1 MSNLFNQ
8 GMGRTAATTQPQAM
22 GIDLQG
28 SQYGPP
34 IPVVY
39 GQNRVGGNV
48 IWYGDFRS
56 LEHTQKVGKGFG
68 GGTSSSYTYS
78 ASYLNGLCEG
88 PIVGIANVWSGN
100 SIVLLAT
107 LAPFSATGTASQA
120 PWSHLTAPGNLSYA
134 YTALFGVENMALGGS
149 PTLPNYNYEVAG
161 LLQFGSGILDANPAA
176 ILTDICT
183 STTHGV
189 PFNYLG
195 TLTQY
200 SDYCVANGLFL
211 SPVYDQQS
219 SAVQVL
225 TDLFRNTNTYAWF
238 SEGLLKVAPLGDVAV
253 TGNGVTYTPDVTPLV
268 NLGAGDFIVSGSGS
282 PVTVQR
288 KAPQDALNSVSV
300 QFVDRAN
307 SYHNSAVVASID
319 EDMIANGARM
329 AQTVNINGC
338 VTATVA
344 RFIAQNMVQRAY
356 YVRNTYTFKLS
367 WRYCYLEPADLV
379 TLTDVNTGLN
389 LFPVRILEVA
399 EDAEG
404 LLDITAEEF
413 PEGIGHSA
421 IYNTQPNAGTNIDPL
436 SDPGPVNAPLLF
448 RGPGF
453 LVGGGNPEIWCAVC
467 GSGAEWGGAD
477 LYISYDGTTYNYLG
491 SVNAAARY
499 GTLTSDLPQPPP
511 ADPDI
516 TTVLGVQLYAP
527 AVLLGGTQADADNLS
542 TLCIAGSEVFAYE
555 TATLTGTEAYNLTYL
570 RRNVYGTSN
579 SATVGSGEFF
589 ARLDDA
595 IFRFPV
601 DPSLIGTTI
610 YLKFLSVNAFGHTP
624 RTLAEETAYT
634 YVVGSSVELPD
645 VPPTPANFTALAVA
659 DGVQLSWTNAVPAAV
674 SAVAIYRSAN
684 STGIF
689 DLVGEVGN
697 TTTSWTDHFTNGASW
712 YYYVTAR
719 GPLNA
724 SGWSANS
731 PVISGTGKTVADGA
745 TVGATVGTNLN
756 YAAGGVIPQVT
767 AYLGVW
773 NATTAYQIGNQVL
786 YAPTGNHYEALVAN
800 TDSPPPGADWVLIGP
815 QTLDSLGDGTTYLR
829 MPGANMDSN
838 RRGLIDFS
846 QGGHL
851 NKTIDYVGDGTKY
864 ARSLGTRLQNGV
876 PILPGHGRNLVP
888 NAFLVNNNV
897 GTPYNTPLAL
907 GAPSGDGWKT
917 SNVSGGVQLVLAN
930 AAGFSSSYSL
940 KVALGNGMTVPTGN
954 YYPSF
959 STVDSFSVRSGA
971 TLQIGAH
978 FFWNNNYAIPA
989 GITIEPLFQ
998 IVFYDNAGTSVG
1010 NIGVT
1015 PGINA
1020 VGYNNT
1026 GAGSAPLTAS
1036 MVVPADAAYA
1046 IAYFQVNI
1054 SNTSGSAWAIP
1065 AGNNYPAL
1073 IFCNGFFAYES
1084 TNLDSDV
1091 IDGTTYARIL
1101 GSQLTS
1107 GAHKLTV
1114 AGSGMRVA
1122 DQRNLLP
1129 ILSAGAQAVW
1139 QNLSITYTAAAGS
1152 PATATI
1158 SVSAAQ
1164 ILGLQ
1169 NAGATVGY
1177 NASSANVTGT
1187 GGTVPTYFLYYI
1199 DPGYS
1204 GGTQTLYATTTGND
1218 LRQQLGI
1225 VYIGSVAVSFPTSGS
1240 GGGSGGGGLCVTERM
1255 FIRRGRRA
1263 VDAIAGE
1270 IFDCADFPTRGLER
1284 FERALLSMDRG
1295 ESECVHLIADDGCE
1309 LECSV
1314 TTPFDLLDGGE
1325 ALAPDMLGER
1335 VLTDCGIARIVEVLP
1350 IGAHK
1355 VCRMHFGGISF
1366 AAGLHADRRI
1376 YSHNATIK
1384 P

>member
-8 GMGRTAATTQPQAM
+8 GMGRTAATTQTQAM

-100 SIVLLAT
+100 SIVLLST

-176 ILTDICT
+176 ILTDICI

-338 VTATVA
+338 VTAPVA

-491 SVNAAARY
+491 SVNAPARY

-579 SATVGSGEFF
+579 PATVGSGEFF

-610 YLKFLSVNAFGHTP
+610 YLKFLSVNAFGRTP

-731 PVISGTGKTVADGA
+731 ATVSSTGKVSANDAAPAGTAGSLSIENALCSMPANSDGSLPGWNA
-745 TVGATVGTNLN
+745 GSLTSGGRWYIDTSAPDAGYAQAYAFETPTAAVGTISSTRTWACLPGDVVSITARVKAASGLYSGVLIVFLN
-756 YAAGGVIPQVT
+756 SA
-767 AYLGVW
+767 
-773 NATTAYQIGNQVL
+773 
-786 YAPTGNHYEALVAN
+786 
-800 TDSPPPGADWVLIGP
+800 GAD
-815 QTLDSLGDGTTYLR
+815 LG
-829 MPGANMDSN
+829 
-838 RRGLIDFS
+838 
-846 QGGHL
+846 
-851 NKTIDYVGDGTKY
+851 
-864 ARSLGTRLQNGV
+864 
-876 PILPGHGRNLVP
+876 
-888 NAFLVNNNV
+888 NV
-897 GTPYNTPLAL
+897 
-907 GAPSGDGWKT
+907 
-917 SNVSGGVQLVLAN
+917 N
-930 AAGFSSSYSL
+930 AAGSTASWQTYSATG
-940 KVALGNGMTVPTGN
+940 VAPANTTHIELQVYCSAPASGNGLVAIQWIRASIN
-954 YYPSF
+954 
-959 STVDSFSVRSGA
+959 DVR
-971 TLQIGAH
+971 
-978 FFWNNNYAIPA
+978 
-989 GITIEPLFQ
+989 
-998 IVFYDNAGTSVG
+998 
-1010 NIGVT
+1010 
-1015 PGINA
+1015 
-1020 VGYNNT
+1020 
-1026 GAGSAPLTAS
+1026 
-1036 MVVPADAAYA
+1036 
-1046 IAYFQVNI
+1046 
-1054 SNTSGSAWAIP
+1054 
-1065 AGNNYPAL
+1065 
-1073 IFCNGFFAYES
+1073 
-1084 TNLDSDV
+1084 
-1091 IDGTTYARIL
+1091 
-1101 GSQLTS
+1101 
-1107 GAHKLTV
+1107 V
-1114 AGSGMRVA
+1114 AGSGA
-1122 DQRNLLP
+1122 QLGDQRNGWP
-1129 ILSAGAQAVW
+1129 ILYAGAQAVW
-1139 QNLSITYTAAAGS
+1139 QNLSITYTAAAGW

-1164 ILGLQ
+1164 LLGALQ
-1169 NAGATVGY
+1169 NGATISY
-1177 NASSANVTGT
+1177 NASSASVTGT
-1187 GGTVPTYFLYYI
+1187 GGTTVTFQFYYI
-1199 DPGYS
+1199 DPKLA
-1204 GGTQTLYATTTGND
+1204 GGSLTLYATSNGND
-1218 LRQQLGI
+1218 LRQNLGI
-1225 VYIGSVAVSFPTSGS
+1225 VWIGSVSVAFPTSGT
-1240 GGGSGGGGLCVTERM
+1240 GAGSGGGGLCVADDMWLAVNRRAGDASTGDAIECVDLPTGQNKH
-1255 FIRRGRRA
+1255 IRRILG
-1263 VDAIAGE
+1263 V
-1270 IFDCADFPTRGLER
+1270 TRGAE
-1284 FERALLSMDRG
+1284 
-1295 ESECVHLIADDGCE
+1295 ECVRLVTDQGSA
-1309 LECSV
+1309 LVCSIS
-1314 TTPFDLLDGGE
+1314 TPFDTPDGRHLL
-1325 ALAPDMLGER
+1325 ATAMLGEE
-1335 VLTDCGIARIVEVLP
+1335 VLTDHGIERVTEVQHVGARGVSRIH
-1350 IGAHK
+1350 A
-1355 VCRMHFGGISF
+1355 GGVSY
-1366 AAGLHADRRI
+1366 AAGEHPSHRI
-1376 YSHNATIK
+1376 YSHNTTTSK

>member
-8 GMGRTAATTQPQAM
+8 GMGRTAATTQTQAM

-100 SIVLLAT
+100 SIVLLST

-161 LLQFGSGILDANPAA
+161 LLQFGSGILDANAAA

-225 TDLFRNTNTYAWF
+225 TDLFRNTNAYAWF

-338 VTATVA
+338 VTASVA

-491 SVNAAARY
+491 SVNAPARY

-579 SATVGSGEFF
+579 PATVGSGEFF

-610 YLKFLSVNAFGHTP
+610 YLKFLSVNAFGRTP

-697 TTTSWTDHFTNGASW
+697 TTTSWVDHFTNGASW

-745 TVGATVGTNLN
+745 TVGATLGTNL
-756 YAAGGVIPQVT
+756 VQ
-767 AYLGVW
+767 
-773 NATTAYQIGNQVL
+773 
-786 YAPTGNHYEALVAN
+786 AN
-800 TDSPPPGADWVLIGP
+800 GSTVVSN
-815 QTLDSLGDGTTYLR
+815 LDQFPDGSTYLR

-846 QGGHL
+846 QVGHL
-851 NKTIDYVGDGTKY
+851 NKVLDNIGDGSTY
-864 ARSLGTRLQNGV
+864 ARVLGGRLQNNV
-876 PILPGHGRNLVP
+876 PVLPGGANNLVP
-888 NAFLVNNNV
+888 NATLARNNV
-897 GTPYNTPLAL
+897 GTPNGVSLAQS
-907 GAPSGDGWKT
+907 AAATDGWFVGV
-917 SNVSGGVQLVLAN
+917 VSGGAALQWNNGGGYQGTGSFQISVSDLSPIPSGTYFPSFATHDLFPVQAGDVITIGARFSWNSNFTLVAN
-930 AAGFSSSYSL
+930 LSINATFYAVFFDINGNN
-940 KVALGNGMTVPTGN
+940 LGNVNVATGFNN
-954 YYPSF
+954 YGF
-959 STVDSFSVRSGA
+959 NNSGA
-971 TLQIGAH
+971 
-978 FFWNNNYAIPA
+978 
-989 GITIEPLFQ
+989 
-998 IVFYDNAGTSVG
+998 GT
-1010 NIGVT
+1010 
-1015 PGINA
+1015 
-1020 VGYNNT
+1020 
-1026 GAGSAPLTAS
+1026 APLTNS
-1036 MVVPADAAYA
+1036 GVVPANAVKMQFLFEAQINNA
-1046 IAYFQVNI
+1046 
-1054 SNTSGSAWAIP
+1054 TGSAYTIATGDFQIIQCTGMYAMQQSRDLLTTPAIL
-1065 AGNNYPAL
+1065 A
-1073 IFCNGFFAYES
+1073 
-1084 TNLDSDV
+1084 
-1091 IDGTTYARIL
+1091 
-1101 GSQLTS
+1101 
-1107 GAHKLTV
+1107 
-1114 AGSGMRVA
+1114 
-1122 DQRNLLP
+1122 
-1129 ILSAGAQAVW
+1129 AGATSTW
-1139 QNLSITYTAAAGS
+1139 QNLSITYTASAGS

-1164 ILGLQ
+1164 ILGMLT
-1169 NAGATVGY
+1169 AGALVSY
-1177 NASSANVTGT
+1177 NASSASVTGT
-1187 GGTVPTYFLYYI
+1187 GGTSPTYYLYYI
-1199 DPGYS
+1199 DPAYT
-1204 GGTQTLYATTTGND
+1204 GGTQTLYATTNGND

-1225 VYIGSVAVSFPTSGS
+1225 VYIGSVVVAFPTSGS

-1270 IFDCADFPTRGLER
+1270 IFDCADFP
-1284 FERALLSMDRG
+1284 
-1295 ESECVHLIADDGCE
+1295 
-1309 LECSV
+1309 
-1314 TTPFDLLDGGE
+1314 
-1325 ALAPDMLGER
+1325 
-1335 VLTDCGIARIVEVLP
+1335 
-1350 IGAHK
+1350 
-1355 VCRMHFGGISF
+1355 
-1366 AAGLHADRRI
+1366 
-1376 YSHNATIK
+1376 
-1384 P
+1384 

>member
-1 MSNLFNQ
+1 
-8 GMGRTAATTQPQAM
+8 MGRTAATTQTQAM

-39 GQNRVGGNV
+39 GQNRVAGNV
-48 IWYGDFRS
+48 IWYGDFKAVQ
-56 LEHTQKVGKGFG
+56 HTQKVGKGFG
-68 GGTSSSYTYS
+68 GATSSSYTYS

-88 PIVGIANVWSGN
+88 PIIGIANVWSGN
-100 SIVLLAT
+100 SIVLLST

-120 PWSHLTAPGNLSYA
+120 PWSYLPWPANLSYA
-134 YTALFGVENMALGGS
+134 YTALFGVDNMSLGGS

-253 TGNGVTYTPDVTPLV
+253 TGNGVTYTPNVTPLV
-268 NLGAGDFIVSGSGS
+268 NLGAGEFIVSGSGS

-329 AQTVNINGC
+329 AQTVNVNGC
-338 VTATVA
+338 VQASVA

-413 PEGIGHSA
+413 PEGVGHSA

-436 SDPGPVNAPLLF
+436 SDQGPVNAPLLF

-491 SVNAAARY
+491 SVNAPARY

-579 SATVGSGEFF
+579 QATVGSGEFF

-610 YLKFLSVNAFGHTP
+610 YLKFLSVNAFGRTP

-634 YVVGSSVELPD
+634 YVVGFGVELPD
-645 VPPTPANFTALAVA
+645 VPPTPTGFAAVPIA
-659 DGVQLSWTNAVPAAV
+659 DGVSLTWTNPIPAAV
-674 SAVAIYRSAN
+674 SSVAVYRSAN
-684 STGIF
+684 ATSGFSVVAELGPTA
-689 DLVGEVGN
+689 N
-697 TTTSWTDHFTNGASW
+697 TWADHFTNGASW

-719 GPLNA
+719 GPLIS
-724 SGWSANS
+724 SGWSAPTS
-731 PVISGTGKTVADGA
+731 TISSTGKTVANGA
-745 TVGATVGTNLN
+745 TDGGTIGFNITYPDGTLAPSLNSFVGTWNSTTT
-756 YAAGGVIPQVT
+756 YQVGQTVIV
-767 AYLGVW
+767 
-773 NATTAYQIGNQVL
+773 NGNQ
-786 YAPTGNHYEALVAN
+786 YIATAGNTNQEPPNASYWQLVGPMSM
-800 TDSPPPGADWVLIGP
+800 DYLKDGGARFAVTNG
-815 QTLDSLGDGTTYLR
+815 G
-829 MPGANMDSN
+829 NMKAVSSVDSN
-838 RRGLIDFS
+838 NRALIDFS
-846 QGGHL
+846 QRGHL
-851 NKTIDYVGDGTKY
+851 GKNTDNIPPGT
-864 ARSLGTRLQNGV
+864 GTGATTLAV
-876 PILPGHGRNLVP
+876 IGHQRNLVP
-888 NAFLVNNNV
+888 DSDLKAALIYWADNSGGAITVTQNLDGINNCFEYI
-897 GTPYNTPLAL
+897 GT
-907 GAPSGDGWKT
+907 GAPSGYPYRTSKT
-917 SNVSGGVQLVLAN
+917 IPITPGT
-930 AAGFSSSYSL
+930 Y
-940 KVALGNGMTVPTGN
+940 
-954 YYPSF
+954 
-959 STVDSFSVRSGA
+959 
-971 TLQIGAH
+971 TLSAVVYG
-978 FFWNNNYAIPA
+978 
-989 GITIEPLFQ
+989 
-998 IVFYDNAGTSVG
+998 G
-1010 NIGVT
+1010 NITTGSAMIAVVHLALSANYGAIGIGPTATGRLSATVTIPSGVT
-1015 PGINA
+1015 ECTLLVDTWNCTVASG
-1020 VGYNNT
+1020 VGLFVQQIQLE
-1026 GAGSAPLTAS
+1026 AGSVMTAYQATDFDNLTGSSLIDFSKTAH
-1036 MVVPADAAYA
+1036 VGKIID
-1046 IAYFQVNI
+1046 NI
-1054 SNTSGSAWAIP
+1054 G
-1065 AGNNYPAL
+1065 
-1073 IFCNGFFAYES
+1073 
-1084 TNLDSDV
+1084 
-1091 IDGTTYARIL
+1091 DGTTYARIL
-1101 GSQLTS
+1101 GSQLSS

-1114 AGSGMRVA
+1114 AGSGMQVA

-1169 NAGATVGY
+1169 NAGATVDY
-1177 NASSANVTGT
+1177 NASSASVTGT
-1187 GGTVPTYFLYYI
+1187 GGTSATYYLYYI
-1199 DPGYS
+1199 DPAYS
-1204 GGTQTLYATTTGND
+1204 GGAQTLYATTTGND

-1225 VYIGSVAVSFPTSGS
+1225 VYIGSVAVTFPTSGS
-1240 GGGSGGGGLCVTERM
+1240 GGGLGGGALCVTERM
-1255 FIRRGRRA
+1255 FIRPNRRA
-1263 VDAIAGE
+1263 RDAIPGE
-1270 IFDCADFPTRGLER
+1270 IFDCADFPTRGLDR

-1295 ESECVHLIADDGCE
+1295 ESECVRLISTTGCE

-1314 TTPFDLLDGGE
+1314 TTPFDLLRGGE
-1325 ALAPDMLGER
+1325 ALAPDMLGEE
-1335 VLTDCGIARIVEVLP
+1335 VLTDAGIERIVEVHP
-1350 IGAHK
+1350 IGVHK

-1376 YSHNATIK
+1376 YSHNANVTSK

>member
-8 GMGRTAATTQPQAM
+8 GMGRTAATTQTQAM

-100 SIVLLAT
+100 SIVLLST
-107 LAPFSATGTASQA
+107 LAPFSATGTPSQA

-338 VTATVA
+338 VTAPVA

-379 TLTDVNTGLN
+379 TLTDVNIGLN

-491 SVNAAARY
+491 SVNAPARY

-579 SATVGSGEFF
+579 PATVGSGEFF

-610 YLKFLSVNAFGHTP
+610 YLKFLSVNAFGRTP

-645 VPPTPANFTALAVA
+645 VPPTPGNFTALAVA

-684 STGIF
+684 STGAF

-697 TTTSWTDHFTNGASW
+697 TTTSWTDHFTNGANW

-731 PVISGTGKTVADGA
+731 PVISGTGKTVANGA
-745 TVGATVGTNLN
+745 TAGAT
-756 YAAGGVIPQVT
+756 
-767 AYLGVW
+767 
-773 NATTAYQIGNQVL
+773 
-786 YAPTGNHYEALVAN
+786 
-800 TDSPPPGADWVLIGP
+800 IGP
-815 QTLDSLGDGTTYLR
+815 GGNVG
-829 MPGANMDSN
+829 GAVDVNG
-838 RRGLIDFS
+838 RALIDFT

-851 NKTIDYVGDGTKY
+851 NKTIDYVGDGTTY
-864 ARSLGTRLQNGV
+864 LRGTAQLGTAGDLSIQNAFCALPPNADGSIPGWIMPTAAGSALYYDTGSPDTGYSQDLALRTPTTLGGLGV
-876 PILPGHGRNLVP
+876 PQSTKFACRPGDSVAITARVK
-888 NAFLVNNNV
+888 
-897 GTPYNTPLAL
+897 
-907 GAPSGDGWKT
+907 APSGVYSGAFI
-917 SNVSGGVQLVLAN
+917 NFYNASGGYLGNVPAATTTTSWTTLSAVGVAPAGTVYAQLVFYCGA
-930 AAGFSSSYSL
+930 
-940 KVALGNGMTVPTGN
+940 P
-954 YYPSF
+954 PS
-959 STVDSFSVRSGA
+959 G
-971 TLQIGAH
+971 Q
-978 FFWNNNYAIPA
+978 
-989 GITIEPLFQ
+989 
-998 IVFYDNAGTSVG
+998 
-1010 NIGVT
+1010 
-1015 PGINA
+1015 
-1020 VGYNNT
+1020 
-1026 GAGSAPLTAS
+1026 
-1036 MVVPADAAYA
+1036 AYA
-1046 IAYFQVNI
+1046 
-1054 SNTSGSAWAIP
+1054 
-1065 AGNNYPAL
+1065 AL
-1073 IFCNGFFAYES
+1073 QWVRASIN
-1084 TNLDSDV
+1084 DV
-1091 IDGTTYARIL
+1091 R
-1101 GSQLTS
+1101 
-1107 GAHKLTV
+1107 V
-1114 AGSGMRVA
+1114 AGSGAQVG

-1139 QNLSITYTAAAGS
+1139 QNLSITYTSAAGS
-1152 PATATI
+1152 PARATI

-1199 DPGYS
+1199 DPAYS
-1204 GGTQTLYATTTGND
+1204 GGTQTLHATTTGND

-1225 VYIGSVAVSFPTSGS
+1225 VYIGSLAVAFPTSGT

-1284 FERALLSMDRG
+1284 FERALLSMDLG
-1295 ESECVHLIADDGCE
+1295 ESECVHLIADDGCD

-1376 YSHNATIK
+1376 YSHNTSLSK